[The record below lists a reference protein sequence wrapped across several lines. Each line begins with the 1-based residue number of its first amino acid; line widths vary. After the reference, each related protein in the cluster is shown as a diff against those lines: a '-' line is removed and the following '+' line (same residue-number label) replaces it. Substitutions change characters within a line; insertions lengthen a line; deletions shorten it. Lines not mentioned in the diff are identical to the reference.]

1 VGDTK
6 VLPSEFS
13 TEYVSA
19 VAFGVASEVQGAER
33 HDALV
38 WLLEKFSPDFME
50 EGKNISRNW
59 IKLQKL

>member
-1 VGDTK
+1 MGDTK